1 MHANRLIIAL
11 KLTKVFSVGTDYTHF
26 FVRFLCILCLNLP
39 KVGPLMSII
48 IGQLSQVH
56 G

>member
-11 KLTKVFSVGTDYTHF
+11 KLTKVFLVGIDYTLF
-26 FVRFLCILCLNLP
+26 FVRFLCTLCPNLP
-39 KVGPLMSII
+39 KVGSLMSII
-48 IGQLSQVH
+48 IGQLSHVH